1 MKRLFGVVL
10 LSGAL
15 LTVAADDKKDDAIK
29 DEMAKL
35 EGTYMCVSTEQD
47 GMKAD
52 GDVIKKLKLVIKDK
66 KWSVYINDKVS
77 TAATFTIDP
86 TKKPKTVDMTGTMG
100 GDKGKKYLA
109 IYDLDGDDL
118 KLCIGDTKT
127 RPKVFDGKKGSGR
140 QFEVWKRVKE

>member
-1 MKRLFGVVL
+1 MKRLFG
-10 LSGAL
+10 AL
-15 LTVAADDKKDDAIK
+15 LLAGASLALGADDKKDDAVK
-29 DEMAKL
+29 DELAKL
-35 EGTYMCVSTEQD
+35 EGTWTLVSSEQD

-52 GDVIKKLKLVIKDK
+52 PDVAKKLKLVVKDG
-66 KWSVYINDKVS
+66 KWTVYVGDKVS
-77 TAATFTIDP
+77 TEAKFTIDP
-86 TKKPKTVDMTGTMG
+86 TKKPKTIDMTGTMG

-140 QFEVWKRVKE
+140 QFEMWKRMKE